1 MTASEQS
8 TARVARKFFIRGDV
22 QGVGYRFFAQRAAAR
37 HQIVGY
43 VRNLA
48 DGTVEV
54 LAEGPSGNVEAFK
67 HDLATGPR
75 FSMVEQVEEVN
86 LEITGAYS
94 SFRIEY

>member
-1 MTASEQS
+1 MK
-8 TARVARKFFIRGDV
+8 VARQFSIRGDV

-43 VRNLA
+43 VRNMS
-48 DGTVEV
+48 DGTVQV

-75 FSMVEQVEEVN
+75 FSVVEQVEEIN
-86 LEITGAYS
+86 LEPTGAYS
-94 SFRIEY
+94 SWVASLFPKPWCK